1 MSNEMLV
8 RCCAPTL
15 AGLKT
20 GSLFSCPYES
30 REELMRELRRVN
42 RDLSPCGLRI
52 LPLRCCG
59 GRALLYLF
67 RPAELE
73 RDLSGRCAREILNEA
88 GYENRGLGR
97 CMQCLIRR
105 LQSGGDF
112 PHEIGLF
119 LSYPPEDVRGFIVNH
134 ARNYKLAGPW
144 KVYGDVAQARR
155 TFEKYQKCTDSYCRF
170 LHAGFSLRQLAVA
183 I

>member
-42 RDLSPCGLRI
+42 RELSPCGLRI

-144 KVYGDVAQARR
+144 KVYGDVEAAKRR
-155 TFEKYQKCTDSYCRF
+155 FDVCRRCTAEY
-170 LHAGFSLRQLAVA
+170 LRRVENGWSIDRLAVA
-183 I
+183 G